1 MKDNEARKFE
11 IRRRALIALT
21 QRLRID
27 DQSMNPSIQ
36 TVNILESNGREY
48 ALVWNA
54 FRSSV
59 MAIYRV
65 DGEQLRKINRI
76 PPALRQ
82 NGQVTALY

>member
-1 MKDNEARKFE
+1 MKDNERRKFE
-11 IRRRALIALT
+11 IRKRALIAIT

-27 DQSMNPSIQ
+27 DQPMNPSIQ
-36 TVNILESNGREY
+36 TTNILETAGREY
-48 ALVWNA
+48 ALVWDA
-54 FRSSV
+54 FRSQI

-82 NGQVTALY
+82 NGQTTALY